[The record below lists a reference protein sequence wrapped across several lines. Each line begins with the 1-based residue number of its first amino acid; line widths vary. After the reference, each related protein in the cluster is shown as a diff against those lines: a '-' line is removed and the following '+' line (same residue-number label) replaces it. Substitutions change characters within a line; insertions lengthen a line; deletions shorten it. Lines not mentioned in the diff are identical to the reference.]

1 MNDFRVCLVTLPDRE
16 IARKIAENIVSAK
29 LCACANL
36 IPGLESVY
44 AWQGKVETSAEI
56 LMVIKTQQSCVSAL
70 DARIRELHPYSVYEF
85 IVLPVLYG
93 NTDYLQWI
101 KEATS

>member
-1 MNDFRVCLVTLPDRE
+1 MTDFRVCLVTLPDRDT
-16 IARKIAENIVSAK
+16 ALKIADDIVKSR

-36 IPGLESVY
+36 LPGIESVY
-44 AWQGKVETSAEI
+44 TWQGKIETSAEVM
-56 LMVIKTQQSCVSAL
+56 MVIKTQQSCVDAL

-85 IVLPVLYG
+85 LVLPVLSG
-93 NTDYLQWI
+93 NQNYLNWI

>member
-1 MNDFRVCLVTLPDRE
+1 MTDFRVCLVTLPDRE
-16 IARKIAENIVSAK
+16 TARKIAENIVNAK

-44 AWQGKVETSAEI
+44 TWQGKVETSAEI
-56 LMVIKTQQSCVSAL
+56 LMVIKTQQSCVAAL

-85 IVLPVLYG
+85 IVLPILYG

>member
-1 MNDFRVCLVTLPDRE
+1 MTDFRVCMVTVPDRDT
-16 IARKIAENIVSAK
+16 ALKIADDLVRSR

-36 IPGLESVY
+36 LPGVESVY
-44 AWQGKVETSAEI
+44 AWQGQIETSAEV
-56 LMVIKTQQSCVSAL
+56 LMLIKTQQSCITAL

-85 IVLPVLYG
+85 VVLPVLAG
-93 NTDYLQWI
+93 NLNYLNWI